1 MGGNVDRG
9 GGREGKGKSLR
20 NNKKEIADKVCACSE
35 QQHVQHANATYAGG
49 GILVWQV
56 KALQKGH
63 LSGSDGPCTSAPP
76 PPIRGSEQ
84 AACIVDCGVQLLN
97 RQFDRDQLKASLQQH
112 PAGPSFVVR
121 QKGDRD
127 PCVGHVG
134 CNRCCNAPPPQEFKR

>member
-20 NNKKEIADKVCACSE
+20 NNKKEIADKVCACLG
-35 QQHVQHANATYAGG
+35 QQHVQHACATNAGG
-49 GILVWQV
+49 DILAWQV

-97 RQFDRDQLKASLQQH
+97 RQFDRDQLKASLQQQ
-112 PAGPSFVVR
+112 PAGLSGP
-121 QKGDRD
+121 
-127 PCVGHVG
+127 
-134 CNRCCNAPPPQEFKR
+134 AW